1 MCHHSAESYSLS
13 FFLIM
18 LRVVIFTK
26 QINSVCHPF
35 NEKGNDFLRVLFAPS
50 KYCCVLLCS
59 SCPVIE
65 DNGESL
71 KFNSQF
77 ESGNLRKA
85 VQIRK

>member
-1 MCHHSAESYSLS
+1 MSLKSLHQSWLNGSEIINFVSIFEHLLLSGADKSYIFS
-13 FFLIM
+13 FFHKENH
-18 LRVVIFTK
+18 F
-26 QINSVCHPF
+26 NSSSIYS
-35 NEKGNDFLRVLFAPS
+35 FLSL
-50 KYCCVLLCS
+50 

-85 VQIRK
+85 VQVRK